1 LGFLEWKMKRIENER
16 ERKEGNKK
24 RVEKKEGGR

>member
-1 LGFLEWKMKRIENER
+1 LGFLEWKMKRIEMR